1 MSFILVLCFCVF
13 VIINFSSCGAIAAI
27 VSAIFGSQSG
37 FVFVPF
43 LSDEKTL
50 SGEETGKL
58 PGMVMLYTNNPPAN
72 YKALSGAIV
81 SIDGISTSVTTK
93 EDGSFLIGGIPAG
106 EKILRVDHTGY
117 VSIRQNVVII
127 DPNSAG
133 TAFTNFRIIPENLL
147 ISTGSAFQFT
157 SAGDGNGGSPVKPD
171 TTWSVTGDMGSID
184 AKTGIFIATKAGTG
198 TVKATS
204 GSFSAEIPVTVTA
217 GTGTAYGRVTN
228 NGQLVT
234 NAEVRVNDTTFYTI
248 TDYNGYYSIPGI
260 PATDVTITGT
270 SQEGKTGSTE
280 VTVPS
285 SGQVEA
291 NIVLSGQAVNPS
303 LPGVTPVPTQTG
315 GGEWGPNVKV
325 NDGNGNTFYPSIAV
339 DPNGNACAVWEDRGS
354 VTTSHTSSYGD
365 IYFSYRPSGGNWST
379 NEKINNTPG
388 QYYGQ
393 DIAID
398 PSGNMY
404 IVWLDNGTLSDPNYL
419 PVYNIYFSYKSSG
432 GSWNTDVIASSST
445 SYLSRPR
452 IKVDHSGNAYVIWS
466 KSSYNGNT
474 DDIYFSY
481 RPSGSSWNTSV
492 IASGTFG
499 FFNSMKEIA
508 VDASGNAYAVW
519 DSHPA
524 FDPNSQSIPQSNSNI
539 YFSYHPSG
547 GNWTSPAT
555 IATGQ
560 FIGSPDIAVAPDGNA
575 SVVWEYNQNISTI
588 IVPLDPNNPQPT
600 PTPVPPAP
608 NSFYYSYRPFGGNW
622 SPATIITSGDNY
634 NYPAIVVNP
643 SGNNYLLWLDNTG
656 NESLYF
662 SWALKES
669 SWSLPVR
676 VDDGT
681 ATDVDTDPAI
691 AVDPSGRVYSLW
703 SARKNNIYGIYFSIR
718 Q

>member
-147 ISTGSAFQFT
+147 ISTGSVFQFT

-217 GTGTAYGRVTN
+217 GAGTAYGRVTN

-270 SQEGKTGSTE
+270 SQEGKTGSSE

-285 SGQVEA
+285 SGQAEA

-315 GGEWGPNVKV
+315 GGEWGANVKV
-325 NDGNGNTFYPSIAV
+325 NDGNGDTYFPRIAV
-339 DPNGNACAVWEDRGS
+339 DPNGNACAVWNDDRNG
-354 VTTSHTSSYGD
+354 HKDPNGLINFPD
-365 IYFSYRPSGGNWST
+365 IYFSYRPTGGNWSV
-379 NEKINNTPG
+379 NEKINNIPG
-388 QYYGQ
+388 YYDRP

-398 PSGNMY
+398 HSGNIY
-404 IVWLDNGTLSDPNYL
+404 AVWIDRGNISYDPNNP
-419 PVYNIYFSYKSSG
+419 PVCNIYFASKMPG
-432 GSWNTDVIASSST
+432 G
-445 SYLSRPR
+445 
-452 IKVDHSGNAYVIWS
+452 
-466 KSSYNGNT
+466 
-474 DDIYFSY
+474 
-481 RPSGSSWNTSV
+481 SWNTSV
-492 IASGTFG
+492 IAS
-499 FFNSMKEIA
+499 SPSIYRIRLE
-508 VDASGNAYAVW
+508 VDPSGNTYIIW
-519 DSHPA
+519 
-524 FDPNSQSIPQSNSNI
+524 SNSLNGNGNI
-539 YFSYHPSG
+539 YFSYRPAGGSWNTSLITSTESPYREISLAVDSSGNAYTTWNDTPDITDPNNLILPSSIYFSYRPSE
-547 GNWTSPAT
+547 GNWSSPGI
-555 IATGQ
+555 IATGE
-560 FIGSPDIAVAPDGNA
+560 FYGSSDIAVDTNGNA
-575 SVVWEYNQNISTI
+575 SVVWEYSQPTI
-588 IVPLDPNNPQPT
+588 VLVPDPNNLQPT
-600 PTPVPPAP
+600 PTPIPLSPDKIY
-608 NSFYYSYRPFGGNW
+608 FSYRPFGGSW
-622 SPATIITSGDNY
+622 SPASIITSGSNY
-634 NYPAIVVNP
+634 RYSSIAVNS
-643 SGNNYLLWLDNTG
+643 SGNNYLIWQDSTG
-656 NESLYF
+656 DDSLYF
-662 SWALKES
+662 SWALRGC

-681 ATDVDTDPAI
+681 ASKMYKYPVI
-691 AVDPSGRVYSLW
+691 AVDYSGKVYAVW
-703 SARKNNIYGIYFSIR
+703 PARKNNIYGIYFSIR